1 MKKAVLAVFVAIL
14 LVSAAVA
21 ADWDVA
27 RVSQQ
32 GDKLTIH
39 VTKTPQK
46 AHNFKITNVRGEEVG
61 SLFGYK
67 GDMLV
72 FEGDWNTIVRQ
83 RFVGLYLDGDGHREP
98 LFKPVSGAIWQ
109 GGYSQYVYRPGLDEK
124 TKRYIIHEPHTPEWN
139 QRVKTQGVTVVP
151 RQLIHTFSDG
161 VPTVVQRRNDVVRL
175 RDGTTTIIERDNHTI
190 VLRDG
195 TPTTVTRPDGTKVSG
210 PGRNIIIDDSS
221 EPGSDAI
228 VGEGCECGDGEKAE
242 TGGEAI
248 GSAPGPGKGEGTG
261 PTAPEEGP
269 PGDAL
274 GLGPGAGPGP
284 PPNDTSAKPT
294 EQKSPEG
301 EEPNDGTDAKS
312 PGVPGSGGPGS
323 GPGAAP
329 GNGPGPGPVGKPQ
342 NGTGPVGP
350 QGPAAIGAQP
360 PGNKEKAPAFV
371 LYVAVGDSDSGE
383 TGKVY
388 QVNEHGRILGWINVS
403 SAPTGIALHRDN
415 GLVIA
420 LPRNG
425 GKVIRISE
433 TGRQNV
439 LLEKQATLVHPI
451 DVGVSGGSDSV
462 LVADNISDVIVA
474 TSIGGIK
481 SKVYER
487 FEGQKWT
494 AQNMSVAVTSDKQ
507 GIWGDDTG
515 IFRDNK
521 RVLPGVG
528 GVAADPATLKWAATQ
543 APNQIYVLEGE
554 ELQRKLRLPP
564 GKSLYNQG
572 MLSFGPAGSLAVAAR
587 DSDAAVA
594 QPWFLLYDDETDE
607 IRTLFQWEKE
617 RVNDF
622 VIGPRMLW
630 DNAKETTKPKGI
642 Y

>member
-1 MKKAVLAVFVAIL
+1 MKKALLAALAVIL
-14 LVSAAVA
+14 LVSAGFA
-21 ADWDVA
+21 ADWNVA
-27 RVSQQ
+27 RVTQS
-32 GDKLTIH
+32 GGHLTIH
-39 VTKTPQK
+39 VTETPQK
-46 AHNFKITNVRGEEVG
+46 VHNYKITNVRGEEVG
-61 SLFGYK
+61 TLFGFK

-72 FEGDWNTIVRQ
+72 FEGSWNTIVRQ
-83 RFVGLYLDGDGHREP
+83 QFAGLYLDGDGHREP
-98 LFKPVSGAIWQ
+98 LFTPVAGAIWKGEQ
-109 GGYSQYVYRPGLDEK
+109 AQYVYRPDLDEK
-124 TKRYIIHEPHTPEWN
+124 TKRYVIHEPNTPEWN
-139 QRVKTQGVTVVP
+139 NRVKTEGVTVIP

-175 RDGTTTIIERDNHTI
+175 LDGTTTIIERDNHTI

-195 TPTTVTRPDGTKVSG
+195 TPTTITRPDGTKVAG
-210 PGRNIIIDDSS
+210 PGQNIILDVPSVL
-221 EPGSDAI
+221 GSAAD
-228 VGEGCECGDGEKAE
+228 VGEGCESGEGEKASA
-242 TGGEAI
+242 GGEGI
-248 GSAPGPGKGEGTG
+248 GPAPGPGKGEAPG
-261 PTAPEEGP
+261 PIAPEEGP

-284 PPNDTSAKPT
+284 PPTEPCPCEDTPGEPSDKGAPAAK
-294 EQKSPEG
+294 G
-301 EEPNDGTDAKS
+301 AA
-312 PGVPGSGGPGS
+312 PGPGGPGS
-323 GPGAAP
+323 G
-329 GNGPGPGPVGKPQ
+329 KPQ
-342 NGTGPVGP
+342 NSANEPGIAQNNTGP

-360 PGNKEKAPAFV
+360 PSNEEKKPAFV
-371 LYVAVGDSDSGE
+371 MYVACGDNDSGE
-383 TGKVY
+383 AGKVY
-388 QVNEHGRILGWINVS
+388 QVNEHGRILGWINVP

-415 GLVIA
+415 GVVVA

-425 GKVIRISE
+425 GKVIRINE
-433 TGRQNV
+433 AGKQNV

-451 DVGVSGGSDSV
+451 DVGIGGGSDSI

-481 SKVYER
+481 PKVYER

-507 GIWGDDTG
+507 GIWSDDTG

-528 GVAADPATLKWAATQ
+528 GVAADPETLKWAATQ
-543 APNQIYVLEGE
+543 SPNQIYVLKGE

-572 MLSFGPAGSLAVAAR
+572 MLSFGPSGSLAVAAR
-587 DSDAAVA
+587 DNDKAAT

-607 IRTLFQWEKE
+607 ARSLFQWEKE

-630 DNAKETTKPKGI
+630 DNAKEGTEPKGI